1 MATSTPSTTQPTLPP
16 HATFHNYGRI
26 LRSTQGPPIQAK
38 THALLESLSELFPTR
53 HHDIDPCFHDDNW
66 YLYALGGLIGTGHA
80 ENVGDLYTY
89 LIETGKYGTEGS
101 VERKKMVRRLRE
113 GLVKLVILCGIPNVM
128 VGVASLAK
136 VLKEGD
142 RVESTTRVGWQVGEG
157 NEAKGRETIERLYG
171 ADSRGVSESF
181 KSFQDFGEEP
191 FSTYCCGM

>member
-1 MATSTPSTTQPTLPP
+1 
-16 HATFHNYGRI
+16 
-26 LRSTQGPPIQAK
+26 
-38 THALLESLSELFPTR
+38 
-53 HHDIDPCFHDDNW
+53 
-66 YLYALGGLIGTGHA
+66 
-80 ENVGDLYTY
+80 
-89 LIETGKYGTEGS
+89 
-101 VERKKMVRRLRE
+101 MVRRLRE